1 MNLQA
6 KALPFLQKFSTTSPE
21 GKERLMESHKAKL
34 LEFLSVPLT
43 SFIVAFDTIGMPNVI
58 QRKISQSGEETNDSE
73 WKSQGYEDFFPQLK
87 ELIEFCLNQKTDSG
101 SEFWIA
107 GNHKEDRLKGPE
119 TNEAIPENE
128 STKEYL
134 QDISQ
139 DVEKN
144 NQLDRILQNAI
155 LLDGKNEDEK
165 INQFMTEFS
174 QSDKEKM
181 VIFCSREHMTA
192 TQLRI
197 KLFELKNPD
206 YKNMGKKIKIIG
218 IPRNVTAQTLE
229 VWYRNSSIGKVFKFL
244 KNNWKEFVSHPIL

>member
-1 MNLQA
+1 LCYSLIYYELA
-6 KALPFLQKFSTTSPE
+6 SKSPAFLKKLSTTSP
-21 GKERLMESHKAKL
+21 KENARLVELNRKEL
-34 LEFLSVPLT
+34 REFLSGPLT

-73 WKSQGYEDFFPQLK
+73 WKSQGYKDFFLQLK

-101 SEFWIA
+101 NEFWIA

-119 TNEAIPENE
+119 TSEAIAENE

-134 QDISQ
+134 QDISR
-139 DVEKN
+139 DVENN
-144 NQLDRILQNAI
+144 NQLDEILQNAI

-181 VIFCSREHMTA
+181 N
-192 TQLRI
+192 
-197 KLFELKNPD
+197 K
-206 YKNMGKKIKIIG
+206 
-218 IPRNVTAQTLE
+218 TL
-229 VWYRNSSIGKVFKFL
+229 
-244 KNNWKEFVSHPIL
+244 

>member
-1 MNLQA
+1 MSLQA
-6 KALPFLQKFSTTSPE
+6 KFLPFLQKLSTTSPE
-21 GKERLMESHKAKL
+21 EKDRLMESNRAKL
-34 LEFLSVPLT
+34 LKFLSGSLT

-58 QRKISQSGEETNDSE
+58 QRKISRSGEETNNSE

-107 GNHKEDRLKGPE
+107 GNYKEDRLKDTE
-119 TNEAIPENE
+119 TREAIPENE
-128 STKEYL
+128 STKKYL
-134 QDISQ
+134 QYISR
-139 DVEKN
+139 DVENN
-144 NQLDRILQNAI
+144 NQFDEILQNAI

-174 QSDKEKM
+174 QSDREKM

-218 IPRNVTAQTLE
+218 IPRNVTAETFE
-229 VWYRNSSIGKVFKFL
+229 VWLKNNSFVKVFNFL
-244 KNNWKEFVSHPIL
+244 RKNWKEFVFYPIL